1 MKQVK
6 RTFIYPIFERFWHW
20 SQAALII
27 VLGLSGFEVH
37 GSYRLFGFGNAV
49 SIHNTAAILLLIL
62 VAFTIFWHF
71 VTGQWKQYVPTTKNL
86 GAVIRYYAIGI
97 FKHEPHPVR
106 RTRYAKLN
114 PLQKLVYLG
123 FKLLI
128 FPIMATTGLLYMFS
142 NTLGVPISPVAF
154 LHVLGAFLLLSFF
167 IVHLYMVLTTGRTPL
182 AHLKPMIT
190 GWEELEEE
198 TGEAPQAAPQPSG
211 D

>member
-1 MKQVK
+1 MKQTK
-6 RTFIYPIFERFWHW
+6 RTFIYPLFERFWHW

-71 VTGQWKQYVPTTKNL
+71 ATGQWKQYVPTTKNL

-97 FKHEPHPVR
+97 FRHEPHPVR

-142 NTLGVPISPVAF
+142 NTLGVPISPIAF

-167 IVHLYMVLTTGRTPL
+167 VVHLYMVLTTGRTPL

-190 GWEELEEE
+190 GWEALEEE
-198 TGEAPQAAPQPSG
+198 TGESSQVAPEPSG

>member
-1 MKQVK
+1 MTPKG
-6 RTFIYPIFERFWHW
+6 TFIYPIFERFWHW

-27 VLGLSGFEVH
+27 TLALTGFEIH
-37 GSYRLFGFGNAV
+37 GSYRLVGFGNAV

-71 VTGQWKQYVPTTKNL
+71 ATGQWKQYVPTTQKL
-86 GAVIRYYAIGI
+86 GAVIRYYTIGI

-142 NTLGVPISPVAF
+142 NTLSVPISPIAF
-154 LHVLGAFLLLSFF
+154 VHVLGAFLLISFF
-167 IVHLYMVLTTGRTPL
+167 VTHLYIVLTTGRTPL
-182 AHLKPMIT
+182 THLKPMIT
-190 GWEELEEE
+190 GWEVLEEE
-198 TGEAPQAAPQPSG
+198 DQVAPQAAPEPSA

>member
-49 SIHNTAAILLLIL
+49 SIHNTATEAGL
-62 VAFTIFWHF
+62 
-71 VTGQWKQYVPTTKNL
+71 P
-86 GAVIRYYAIGI
+86 R
-97 FKHEPHPVR
+97 
-106 RTRYAKLN
+106 
-114 PLQKLVYLG
+114 LQAAD
-123 FKLLI
+123 

-142 NTLGVPISPVAF
+142 NTLGVPISPIAF

>member
-86 GAVIRYYAIGI
+86 GAVIRYYAILQARAASCA
-97 FKHEPHPVR
+97 PHALR
-106 RTRYAKLN
+106 QAES
-114 PLQKLVYLG
+114 
-123 FKLLI
+123 
-128 FPIMATTGLLYMFS
+128 ATEAGLSWL
-142 NTLGVPISPVAF
+142 
-154 LHVLGAFLLLSFF
+154 
-167 IVHLYMVLTTGRTPL
+167 
-182 AHLKPMIT
+182 
-190 GWEELEEE
+190 
-198 TGEAPQAAPQPSG
+198 QAADLPDHG
-211 D
+211 DHRLAVYVL